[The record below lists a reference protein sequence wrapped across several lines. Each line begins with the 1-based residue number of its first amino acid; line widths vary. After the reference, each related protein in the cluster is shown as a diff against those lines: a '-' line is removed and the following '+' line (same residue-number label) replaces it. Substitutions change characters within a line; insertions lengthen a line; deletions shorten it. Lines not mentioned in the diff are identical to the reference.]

1 MSKSSL
7 ILDFPRMKNELKKE
21 IEKKFLTSERF
32 CQDIEELV
40 LREKINYIDAII
52 LYCEDNNIE
61 LESIPKLVT
70 KPLKAKLKWDAIRLN
85 FMKKTT
91 MAKLPL

>member
-52 LYCEDNNIE
+52 LYC
-61 LESIPKLVT
+61 
-70 KPLKAKLKWDAIRLN
+70 
-85 FMKKTT
+85 
-91 MAKLPL
+91 LPNH